1 PGFTCF
7 RTVEE
12 TYSTMDTLAAN
23 KPNLARITNI
33 GPSWQ
38 KTQSAGTGYDMR
50 VLRLSNTA
58 TDAALPNKPTLVLFG
73 SIHAREYAPAELVTR
88 FAEGLVNG

>member
-1 PGFTCF
+1 
-7 RTVEE
+7 
-12 TYSTMDTLAAN
+12 
-23 KPNLARITNI
+23 KPNLASVRVI

-38 KTQSAGTGYDMR
+38 KTQNASTGYDLK
-50 VLRLSNTA
+50 VFKITNSA

-88 FAEGLVNG
+88 FAEGLVNGYGTDAEA